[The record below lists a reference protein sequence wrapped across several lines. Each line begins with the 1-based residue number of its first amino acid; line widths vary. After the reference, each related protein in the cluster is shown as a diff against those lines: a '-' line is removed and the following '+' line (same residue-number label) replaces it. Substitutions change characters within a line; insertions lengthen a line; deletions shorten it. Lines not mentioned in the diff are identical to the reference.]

1 MIIKK
6 IIRNAYIYAQATI
19 FQKHFVIYII
29 LLFDPIESGLCA
41 DSLFAITHRIA
52 SSTAVVHFPTTLII

>member
-6 IIRNAYIYAQATI
+6 IKNAYLYTQATNI
-19 FQKHFVIYII
+19 QKHFVICIT